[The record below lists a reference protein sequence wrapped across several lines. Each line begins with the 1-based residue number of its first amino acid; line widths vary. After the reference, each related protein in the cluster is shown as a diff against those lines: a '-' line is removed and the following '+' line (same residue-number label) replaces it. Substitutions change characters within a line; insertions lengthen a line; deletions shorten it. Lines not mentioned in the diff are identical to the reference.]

1 MDANKK
7 FLYFNADSSAT
18 NGTEVSA
25 TTVPVSTFCGM
36 EVSSTGNFSMLFKES
51 VETDTL
57 DVAMSRTNNSDP
69 RGIMERIVNEIN
81 FSKDSLLVVGDN
93 STSQFIDENLSG
105 LTLSFAGHTF
115 IKLVNHLAVHQGN
128 AEDPGDGFDTGS
140 YSVSTGSVGMING
153 EVITTLFIE
162 LSGKTAV
169 STADRTIGID
179 SSSDPAY
186 ITRITTLKNGI
197 VYRGEMICVEA
208 GAGSGSVSN
217 VIDLVANT
225 SGSIAPGADASS
237 SGTKLIDQGG
247 TFTLAEMR
255 TFDSSTISTSTDSGG
270 DTTTILNPAGT
281 IPVNGIQ
288 DQYLYLA
295 VASSST
301 AGTYTSGKYLI
312 RLYGAPTENLTDI
325 S

>member
-7 FLYFNADSSAT
+7 FLYFNADSNAT

-36 EVSSTGNFSMLFKES
+36 EVTSTGNFSMLFKES

-69 RGIMERIVNEIN
+69 RVIMERIVNEIN

-162 LSGKTAV
+162 FNGLTCPGTGNQA
-169 STADRTIGID
+169 IGIGA
-179 SSSDPAY
+179 STSPAY
-186 ITRITTLKNGI
+186 ITQITTQKNGI
-197 VYRGEMICVEA
+197 VYRGEMICVEV
-208 GAGSGSVSN
+208 GTGSNISN

-225 SGSIAPGADASS
+225 SDNIDPGEDATAGTSS
-237 SGTKLIDQGG
+237 VLIDKDGSYNLG
-247 TFTLAEMR
+247 EMR
-255 TFDSSTISTSTDSGG
+255 TFDSSTITTDSGG
-270 DTTTILNPAGT
+270 DTILNPAGT
-281 IPVNGIQ
+281 IPDGGMQ
-288 DQYLYLA
+288 GRYLYLS
-295 VASSST
+295 VGSSSQSGGAYT
-301 AGTYTSGKYLI
+301 AGKYII

>member
-36 EVSSTGNFSMLFKES
+36 EVTSTGNFSMLFKES

-105 LTLSFAGHTF
+105 LTLSFADHTF
-115 IKLVNHLAVHQGN
+115 IKLANHLAVHQGT
-128 AEDPGDGFDTGS
+128 AEDPGDGFDTGT
-140 YSVSTGSVGMING
+140 YSVDTGSVGMING
-153 EVITTLFIE
+153 EVITTLFID
-162 LSGKTAV
+162 LGDSAATCASSTDKVIGK
-169 STADRTIGID
+169 D
-179 SSSDPAY
+179 SAIANASVTK
-186 ITRITTLKNGI
+186 ITEAKNGV
-197 VYRGEMICVEA
+197 VYRAELICVETASGTGNVTKHIDVYATTDDLTTDDAVTGDQLLIPA
-208 GAGSGSVSN
+208 GALDKGDVVRSTTGSAVSFHGMADHF
-217 VIDLVANT
+217 VYLAT
-225 SGSIAPGADASS
+225 GTAPGGS
-237 SGTKLIDQGG
+237 GG
-247 TFTLAEMR
+247 TFTAGK
-255 TFDSSTISTSTDSGG
+255 F
-270 DTTTILNPAGT
+270 IL
-281 IPVNGIQ
+281 
-288 DQYLYLA
+288 
-295 VASSST
+295 
-301 AGTYTSGKYLI
+301 
-312 RLYGAPTENLTDI
+312 RLFGAPTTSLTDI

>member
-36 EVSSTGNFSMLFKES
+36 EVTSTGNFSMLFKES

-105 LTLSFAGHTF
+105 LTLSFADHTF
-115 IKLVNHLAVHQGN
+115 IKLANHLAVHQGT
-128 AEDPGDGFDTGS
+128 AEDPGDGFDTGT
-140 YSVSTGSVGMING
+140 YSVDTGSVGMING
-153 EVITTLFIE
+153 EVITTLFID
-162 LSGKTAV
+162 LGDSAATCASSTDKVIGK
-169 STADRTIGID
+169 D
-179 SSSDPAY
+179 SAIANASVTK
-186 ITRITTLKNGI
+186 ITEAKNGV
-197 VYRGEMICVEA
+197 VYRAELICVETAAGTGNVTKHIDVYATTDDLTTDDAVTGDQLLIPA
-208 GAGSGSVSN
+208 GALDKGDVVRSTTGSAVSFHGMADHF
-217 VIDLVANT
+217 VYLAT
-225 SGSIAPGADASS
+225 GTAPGGS
-237 SGTKLIDQGG
+237 GG
-247 TFTLAEMR
+247 TFTAGK
-255 TFDSSTISTSTDSGG
+255 F
-270 DTTTILNPAGT
+270 IL
-281 IPVNGIQ
+281 
-288 DQYLYLA
+288 
-295 VASSST
+295 
-301 AGTYTSGKYLI
+301 
-312 RLYGAPTENLTDI
+312 RLFGAPTTSLTDI